1 MCTANESACIWRA
14 SRRCS
19 CCAGANVLARVRS
32 GFTAA
37 RARLN
42 AYHRGLRPRVQHVGL
57 IAPRGAAHPPGGLRS
72 AAFRLRGDRREEI
85 VARLLAA
92 TTDLGTE
99 PTVLVMGGVPL
110 ALLGTGE
117 AGRRTGF
124 DHRTDEAEIRL
135 GLACDDTSGC
145 VAGVGAVEAE
155 ANAAGQLADVVLG
168 EIGVGTTGTAGRAV
182 KARVDTAQE
191 RLAIEAGLL
200 WMQFDDLAK
209 GHSLSS
215 RSGAIAL
222 REALPPR
229 TTLGRWRLTCLARR
243 RRKAS
248 CRPGGAPGS
257 PPRSR
262 QRRRAT
268 KGRT

>member
-14 SRRCS
+14 SSRCS
-19 CCAGANVLARVRS
+19 CCAGANVPARVRS

-72 AAFRLRGDRREEI
+72 AGFRLRGDRREEI
-85 VARLLAA
+85 VARLSA
-92 TTDLGTE
+92 
-99 PTVLVMGGVPL
+99 
-110 ALLGTGE
+110 GE

-135 GLACDDTSGC
+135 GLACEDTSGC

-155 ANAAGQLADVVLG
+155 ANAAHQLADVVLG

-243 RRKAS
+243 RRKA
-248 CRPGGAPGS
+248 
-257 PPRSR
+257 
-262 QRRRAT
+262 
-268 KGRT
+268 